1 MNRRSTQTK
10 GFVKFPINNLPN
22 QMEGGTFV
30 RLVVIPDD
38 KDLPVCC
45 GGFCNILKDEVLL
58 GDDSE
63 DAFDVE
69 KFIKIGDEKFPLV
82 HRYDQRHFPEKETSV
97 NYLAA
102 ILLGSTGWNNSDWI
116 CTYQDLTDMGKLLYA
131 DIQKLYPHSKLYL
144 QTWLD
149 T

>member
-1 MNRRSTQTK
+1 
-10 GFVKFPINNLPN
+10 
-22 QMEGGTFV
+22 MEGGTFV
-30 RLVVIPDD
+30 RLVVIPEDE
-38 KDLPVCC
+38 DLPVCC

-69 KFIKIGDEKFPLV
+69 KFIEIGDEKFPMV
-82 HRYDQRHFPEKETSV
+82 YRYDVRHFPKQEKEYPTNIVESISV
-97 NYLAA
+97 NYLAV

-116 CTYQDLTDMGKLLYA
+116 CTYQDLTDTGKLLYA